1 MAYKED
7 ETLKQINTFTLM
19 LMCVKFLRFVFFVYS
34 ALSFIFWFLNCFEVE
49 WLYLFN
55 WLFAGPY
62 WLVSLFYTPQ
72 GISADF
78 SLAIVGGIT
87 LFLGFSFEFF
97 VNSLYQ
103 KISNLQE
110 EEERKM
116 EKRRMLRQK
125 RRTAKPLA
133 SYTEEQK
140 KEESPFENSKLI
152 FLILPNIKKIK
163 RRKEDMELT
172 FQDVE
177 IWKQRIN
184 KKLIENVNYSNPL
197 QKGYYRKNLF
207 LVYND
212 FNFVDDFI
220 YYITPTLESLTLEF
234 RKYGIS
240 VSFCYV
246 LSAIHDMKTL
256 EKELDCMDTTLA
268 LNFVNEFIVTNRF
281 KITYDNKASKKYQ
294 LEFKGEYNLS
304 KNLSI
309 SNRQPLYTLTDRTKK
324 ENKE

>member
-1 MAYKED
+1 M
-7 ETLKQINTFTLM
+7 
-19 LMCVKFLRFVFFVYS
+19 
-34 ALSFIFWFLNCFEVE
+34 NCFEVE

-116 EKRRMLRQK
+116 EKRRLLRQK